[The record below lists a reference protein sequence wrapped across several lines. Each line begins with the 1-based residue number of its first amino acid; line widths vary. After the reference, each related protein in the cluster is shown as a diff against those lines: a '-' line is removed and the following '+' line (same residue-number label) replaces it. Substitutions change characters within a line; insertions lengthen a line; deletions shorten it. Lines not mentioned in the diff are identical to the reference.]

1 MSKTKKKSAVS
12 RIGLLAGAAAALPA
26 GLQAVT
32 PYSGPQINYSG
43 PQTVSI
49 TSNDQTVQTAKVDM
63 VGDGVSV
70 YSFSAYNDDQAIY
83 DTGYTPTYGSGA
95 PYDEADVSSSG
106 TNYWQSYKFI
116 DAWAVNSAS
125 GAEINFGAPFEN
137 NGTGLLA
144 ANAYTNGLGASPTT
158 YGLWS
163 SPTSGYLGV
172 EFTDNSAAAGTS
184 PTGIYYGWIAVSVN
198 LAQGS
203 PLGPTSGRSAQ
214 DPLYGTTIDLTGWA
228 YDTTGA
234 PIQAGET
241 SATPEPST
249 LALLALG
256 ALGLAAV
263 RARRRARA

>member
-1 MSKTKKKSAVS
+1 MSKTQKKSAIS
-12 RIGLLAGAAAALPA
+12 RISLLAGTAAALPV

-32 PYSGPQINYSG
+32 PYSGPQIKYSG

-49 TSNDQTVQTAKVDM
+49 TSNDQTVQTTTVDM

-95 PYDEADVSSSG
+95 PYDEADVSSAG
-106 TNYWQSYKFI
+106 TNYWQSFKFNNS
-116 DAWAVNSAS
+116 WAVNSAA
-125 GAEINFGAPFEN
+125 GDEINFGAPSQH

-144 ANAYTNGLGASPTT
+144 ANAYNNGLGASPATF
-158 YGLWS
+158 GLWS
-163 SPTSGYLGV
+163 SPNSGYLGV
-172 EFTDNSAAAGTS
+172 EFTDPSIAAGTS

-203 PLGPTSGRSAQ
+203 PIQPASVRGV
-214 DPLYGTTIDLTGWA
+214 DPVNGTTIDLTGWA

-234 PIQAGET
+234 PIQAGQT
-241 SATPEPST
+241 TTTPEPST
-249 LALLALG
+249 LALFALG

-263 RARRRARA
+263 RARRKTRA